1 MFISINFKAVLLLQQ
16 FTKTSILSVW
26 SSGWQHNNF
35 NLFFFLNKYKDTKG
49 FRLRQKKPPMLI
61 RIFEDMHKGRS
72 QNSQIV
78 AMIFFFLDIIL
89 NSDLLHTREQ
99 RILLMLTKPFY
110 ILENKLQCVSVK
122 LSYGT
127 GFDWVVDSF
136 FSDSVH
142 Y

>member
-1 MFISINFKAVLLLQQ
+1 
-16 FTKTSILSVW
+16 
-26 SSGWQHNNF
+26 
-35 NLFFFLNKYKDTKG
+35 
-49 FRLRQKKPPMLI
+49 
-61 RIFEDMHKGRS
+61 
-72 QNSQIV
+72 
-78 AMIFFFLDIIL
+78 
-89 NSDLLHTREQ
+89 
-99 RILLMLTKPFY
+99 MLTKPFY